1 MSQDTSEEAYQN
13 AVRQVKTRITGMK
26 LESARAMLNPAGWS
40 IRVMKTEDWPR
51 IGTRDF
57 RRNRLNVETVD
68 ERIIR
73 VISVG

>member
-1 MSQDTSEEAYQN
+1 MSQDASEEAYQN
-13 AVRQVKTRITGMK
+13 AVRQVKTRITGMN
-26 LESARAMLNPAGWS
+26 LESARNILNPAGWS
-40 IRVMKTEDWPR
+40 IRVLKTEDGPR

-68 ERIIR
+68 DRIIK